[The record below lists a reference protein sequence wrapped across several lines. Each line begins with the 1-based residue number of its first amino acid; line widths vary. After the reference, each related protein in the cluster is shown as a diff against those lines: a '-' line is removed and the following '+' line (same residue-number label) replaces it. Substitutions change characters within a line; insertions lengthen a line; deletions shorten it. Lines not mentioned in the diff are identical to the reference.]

1 MQEEVIDKSWE
12 SGEGRHHAAMSA
24 KRVVLACDMRYRM
37 VNEDGMAA
45 ARGIGIHWHSVLN
58 LRRHRHGRCACNGA
72 ALA

>member
-1 MQEEVIDKSWE
+1 MHEEVIDKSWE

-24 KRVVLACDMRYRM
+24 KRVVLALDMRYRM

-45 ARGIGIHWHSVLN
+45 ARGIGIHQHSVLN
-58 LRRHRHGRCACNGA
+58 RHRHGRCACNGA